1 MNSAINQCD
10 EELFFLHTHIIHN
23 KHGKTI
29 NSIAKQSHIYYTEE
43 EAPRSKTMNLKAS
56 YLFPENRSKMEIE
69 RSILDFEK
77 KNQDD
82 EDLHHKNVFSS
93 NNDFIHQQNVCSSKN
108 TK

>member
-1 MNSAINQCD
+1 MRRDTYVYFVEKCKNVSNQD
-10 EELFFLHTHIIHN
+10 LERSFERSESFEEQLDLR
-23 KHGKTI
+23 TI
-29 NSIAKQSHIYYTEE
+29 
-43 EAPRSKTMNLKAS
+43 RSKTMNLKTS